1 MWCQIM
7 QADSN
12 RWIREKERERE
23 RHLKQEKE
31 GKEEYKLE
39 DITLGGMECKKSGL
53 SGKF

>member
-1 MWCQIM
+1 MLGLVFIVRSKKPW
-7 QADSN
+7 
-12 RWIREKERERE
+12 
-23 RHLKQEKE
+23 KE